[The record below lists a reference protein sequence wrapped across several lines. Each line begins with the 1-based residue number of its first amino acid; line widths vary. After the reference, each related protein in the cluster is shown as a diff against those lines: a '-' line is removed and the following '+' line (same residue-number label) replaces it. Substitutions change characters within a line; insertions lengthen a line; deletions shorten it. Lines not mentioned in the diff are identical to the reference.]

1 MATAASARPSLD
13 RPDLYLPQLARVLD
27 VREEVAADANTR
39 RVVTLSLE
47 RGGMDWRPGQF
58 VQVGVFG
65 AGEVP
70 ICISSPP
77 GLRDAL
83 MITVRDAGLV
93 SGMITQLKPG
103 AVLGLRGPCGNGFSL
118 DAHFGRDLLFVAG
131 GMGLPALRGLLWQAL
146 LQRSDFGRIVLLH
159 GSRCPGELLYTWQH
173 EAWEKQGVEVMLS
186 ADRGDGCWEHQ
197 DHPPRCVGLITALF
211 DKVGITGERTSAFL
225 CGPAIMIEIGGR
237 ELVQRLKVPAHRCVT
252 TLERH
257 MKCGV
262 GKCGHCIVVD
272 RYVCVDGPVFHFDE
286 LSALARVE
294 APW

>member
-1 MATAASARPSLD
+1 MTAVAAGPARD
-13 RPDLYLPQLARVLD
+13 GAGLYVPRLARVLE

-47 RGGMDWRPGQF
+47 RGGMDWIPGQF

-77 GLRDAL
+77 GLREAL
-83 MITVRDAGLV
+83 LITVRDAGVV
-93 SGMITQLKPG
+93 SGMLTQLAPG
-103 AVLGLRGPCGNGFSL
+103 ALVGVRGPCGNGFSL
-118 DAHFGRDLLFVAG
+118 EEHRGRDLLFVAG

-146 LQRSDFGRIVLLH
+146 LQRSDFGRIVVLH
-159 GSRCPGELLYTWQH
+159 GSRCPGELVYTWQY
-173 EAWEKQGVEVMLS
+173 ADWERQGVEVLLS

-197 DHPPRCVGLITALF
+197 EHPPRCVGLITALF
-211 DKVGITGERTSAFL
+211 ERAGIAGERTSAFL

-237 ELVQRLKVPAHRCVT
+237 DLIKRFGVGAHRCVT

-262 GKCGHCIVVD
+262 GKCGHCVVVD
-272 RYVCVDGPVFHFDE
+272 RYVCVDGPVFHYDE
-286 LSALARVE
+286 LTALERIE
-294 APW
+294 PPW

>member
-1 MATAASARPSLD
+1 MAAVAAVPTQGGS
-13 RPDLYLPQLARVLD
+13 DLYLPRLAHVLD
-27 VREEVAADANTR
+27 VREEVPADANTR

-47 RGGMDWRPGQF
+47 RGAMDWIPGQF

-77 GLRDAL
+77 GLKDVL
-83 MITVRDAGLV
+83 MITVRDAGII
-93 SGMITQLKPG
+93 SGMLTRLKPG
-103 AVLGLRGPCGNGFSL
+103 ARVGIRGPCGNGFSL
-118 DAHFGRDLLFVAG
+118 DEHRGRDLLFVAG

-146 LQRSDFGRIVLLH
+146 LERADFGRIVLLH

-173 EAWEKQGVEVMLS
+173 AEWEARGVEVFLS

-197 DHPPRCVGLITALF
+197 EHPPRCVGLITALF
-211 DKVGITGERTSAFL
+211 DRAGIAPDRTSAFL
-225 CGPAIMIEIGGR
+225 CGPAIMIEVGGR
-237 ELVQRLKVPAHRCVT
+237 ELVSRFRVPAHRCVT

-262 GKCGHCIVVD
+262 GKCGHCVVVD
-272 RYVCVDGPVFHFDE
+272 RYVCVDGPVFHYDE
-286 LSALARVE
+286 LEALARIE
-294 APW
+294 PPW